1 METPEEKLGS
11 RETEDLTSGSEVL
24 KDQGQTPVLG
34 NKIMTWTHLLDL
46 RYQAVVF
53 FLKEQGKCLVTE
65 AELKYYHQWPGQE
78 DSIVEMSTCRPEG
91 FAWGSGLSQS
101 LGRTSLVGGSHLSPS
116 RRTREKLELGDMGQV
131 CQYNEGN
138 YLFSQNT
145 FFLLS

>member
-53 FLKEQGKCLVTE
+53 
-65 AELKYYHQWPGQE
+65 
-78 DSIVEMSTCRPEG
+78 S
-91 FAWGSGLSQS
+91 
-101 LGRTSLVGGSHLSPS
+101 
-116 RRTREKLELGDMGQV
+116 
-131 CQYNEGN
+131 
-138 YLFSQNT
+138 
-145 FFLLS
+145 